1 MTDLSKLIV
10 QEVALSA
17 VLAGGT
23 VIGIP
28 KLTDPNAAAN
38 YPLAI
43 GVFLAMSA
51 AFVAYELLTRRPS

>member
-1 MTDLSKLIV
+1 MTALSKLIM

-17 VLAGGT
+17 VLAAGA

-38 YPLAI
+38 YPLAM
-43 GVFLAMSA
+43 GVFLAMA
-51 AFVAYELLTRRPS
+51 ATFVAYELFVTKSS

>member
-1 MTDLSKLIV
+1 MTRRSKLII

-17 VLAGGT
+17 VLAAGA

-28 KLTDPNAAAN
+28 KLTDPNTAAN

-43 GVFLAMSA
+43 AVFLTMSA
-51 AFVAYELLTRRPS
+51 AFVAYELITGKSS

>member
-1 MTDLSKLIV
+1 MTRRSKLIV

-17 VLAGGT
+17 VLAAGT

-43 GVFLAMSA
+43 GVFLMMSA
-51 AFVAYELLTRRPS
+51 AFVAYELITGKPS